1 MVIAMIS
8 IACPVWLSVVPAKTE
23 TRSGYPIATA
33 SEEFLVRLRYWLVSG
48 GRITRIACGTT
59 ISRKV
64 DPRCSPSDEPASIC
78 PLCTDWMPAR
88 TISAMKAAV

>member
-1 MVIAMIS
+1 MAMIS
-8 IACPVWLSVVPAKTE
+8 IACPVWLSVVPANTE

-33 SEEFLVRLRYWLVSG
+33 SDEFLVRLRYWLVSG

-59 ISRKV
+59 ISRNV
-64 DPRCSPSDEPASIC
+64 EPRDSPSDAPASIC